1 MASAVNARLRAL
13 RDAQTA
19 GPAAGSK
26 RDASDA
32 ALDDATLE
40 KIHADGKRRVALADE
55 KVALA
60 QQAYDL
66 VDQHI
71 ARLDRDL
78 RAFDAALA
86 EKEAAQAAAEGI
98 VFPKSGVG
106 GPGVANAARTAI
118 GDGGGAAFGD
128 GGGDA
133 GTALPGMALGPGV
146 GVQHPLAAPADPNE
160 PKYCVCNRVSF
171 GEMIACENEAC
182 AVEWF
187 HFACVGLSTDAKI
200 KGKWFCATCSADIK
214 RQKKLEKKREEAKD
228 ADKPGRK

>member
-86 EKEAAQAAAEGI
+86 EKEADGMAAAEGI
-98 VFPKSGVG
+98 VFPKSGA
-106 GPGVANAARTAI
+106 GVPASRTPREPRSETEAARRSET
-118 GDGGGAAFGD
+118 D
-128 GGGDA
+128 GDA
-133 GTALPGMALGPGV
+133 GRRSRMALGP
-146 GVQHPLAAPADPNE
+146 
-160 PKYCVCNRVSF
+160 
-171 GEMIACENEAC
+171 
-182 AVEWF
+182 AV
-187 HFACVGLSTDAKI
+187 A
-200 KGKWFCATCSADIK
+200 
-214 RQKKLEKKREEAKD
+214 
-228 ADKPGRK
+228 

>member
-1 MASAVNARLRAL
+1 M
-13 RDAQTA
+13 
-19 GPAAGSK
+19 
-26 RDASDA
+26 
-32 ALDDATLE
+32 TLW
-40 KIHADGKRRVALADE
+40 IR
-55 KVALA
+55 
-60 QQAYDL
+60 
-66 VDQHI
+66 
-71 ARLDRDL
+71 
-78 RAFDAALA
+78 
-86 EKEAAQAAAEGI
+86 EGR
-98 VFPKSGVG
+98 
-106 GPGVANAARTAI
+106 PG
-118 GDGGGAAFGD
+118 
-128 GGGDA
+128 A
-133 GTALPGMALGPGV
+133 GTAPLLVGHLAHHLGCPDLQPFAGGPHPDGLRLLRRRRIQVEAQHVATRQIALGPGV